1 MKTVPITILTGFLGA
16 GKTTIVNKILK
27 ENPQIKF
34 GLIINE
40 FGEIGIDGQI
50 LESQNTNTDITEM
63 SNGCLCCTV
72 RGDLLEAVSKMA
84 EKVDYVI
91 IEASGLAEPKPI
103 ADTFVTNDLGGKIFL
118 DSVVCVL
125 DSVNYFKTEKDFQI
139 AVDQLTFSDI
149 LVLNKT
155 ETAKK
160 SDLETL
166 RKIIKNANPTGIIL
180 TDLEDTSLLVDNG
193 KWSTDKLE
201 KTCND
206 FCSNPDHHHDD
217 NHGHSHDHKHDHSH
231 DHKHDHSDHKHEHTE
246 IDEVVFVSPKGMNPE
261 KLDIWVNEKLPTNVV
276 RAKGIIEIP
285 TSEKI
290 NGNFLFQMVGASK
303 SLSVFDKAPSGTKI
317 VLIGKKLDK
326 DKLLRDLK
334 ECEIV

>member
-1 MKTVPITILTGFLGA
+1 MKTVPITILTGFLGS

-84 EKVDYVI
+84 EKVDYVL

-103 ADTFVTNDLGGKIFL
+103 ADTFVANDLGGRIFL

-155 ETAKK
+155 EIAKE
-160 SDLETL
+160 SDLKNL
-166 RKIIKNANPTGIIL
+166 RKIIKNANPTGVIL
-180 TDLEDTSLLVDNG
+180 TDLQDTALLIDNG
-193 KWSTDKLE
+193 KWSADKLE

-206 FCSNPDHHHDD
+206 SCSNPDHHHDD
-217 NHGHSHDHKHDHSH
+217 HLGHHH
-231 DHKHDHSDHKHEHTE
+231 DHKHEHTE
-246 IDEVVFVSPKGMNPE
+246 IDEVVFVSDNAMNPE

-285 TSEKI
+285 TSEKMR
-290 NGNFLFQMVGASK
+290 GNFLFQMVGASK
-303 SLSVFDKAPSGTKI
+303 SLTVFDKAPTGTKI

-334 ECEIV
+334 ECEII